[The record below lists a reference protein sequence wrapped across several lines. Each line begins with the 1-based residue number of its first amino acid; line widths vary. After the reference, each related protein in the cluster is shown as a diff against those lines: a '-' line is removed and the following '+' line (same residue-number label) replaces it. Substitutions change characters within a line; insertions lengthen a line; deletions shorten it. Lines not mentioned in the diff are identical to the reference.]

1 MPYIPDL
8 KDILIFSLISLG
20 TFTIYKVNQLHK
32 CELNVIKIDKN
43 AIQHDLVLQKEITKE
58 FSNANNQINA
68 IQKEY
73 LQKTTSK
80 IKDKKLE
87 ELIEIYNTL

>member
-20 TFTIYKVNQLHK
+20 TFTYYKVSQLHK
-32 CELNVIKIDKN
+32 CELNIAKIDKN

-58 FSNANNQINA
+58 FSNANNKINA
-68 IQKEY
+68 IEKEY
-73 LQKTTSK
+73 FKKSTSK

-87 ELIEIYNTL
+87 ELIEIYNNL